1 MLAACQIAAAAM
13 NMDDLCATLKPE
25 TENDKFF
32 QHVAENNL
40 SYGTSEE
47 YQFRKSIFERSDR
60 EIEEINADPE
70 NTFTAGHD
78 YMSTWTDD
86 EFN

>member
-32 QHVAENNL
+32 
-40 SYGTSEE
+40 
-47 YQFRKSIFERSDR
+47 
-60 EIEEINADPE
+60 
-70 NTFTAGHD
+70 
-78 YMSTWTDD
+78 
-86 EFN
+86 